1 MDVTTATSLL
11 TAAQFVFALLA
22 VAAAAIPLLTIKGNT
37 THRRG
42 GQIFVAINLLALPCG
57 LVLAWLQQAPLL
69 FCFHGFVLYLL
80 LSGWRAAQNRPVGV
94 IDAIIPGLLVA
105 IATIVLLATPQASDQ
120 QIIFLILFVLHALG
134 LAAHDWR
141 LLQQPQTQQR
151 HWLTRHIG
159 GMLGAMAANVSVI
172 PVTLLPNSWHW
183 LWPAVLVLA
192 AGVIAWRQWRRQQTR
207 AILFAPDLRTN
218 P

>member
-1 MDVTTATSLL
+1 MDVAAVTYILTTA
-11 TAAQFVFALLA
+11 QIVFAALA
-22 VAAAAIPLLTIKGNT
+22 VATALIPLLANKGSA

-42 GQIFVAINLLALPCG
+42 GQFFVAVNLLALPCG

-69 FCFHGFVLYLL
+69 FCFHGFILYLL

-94 IDAIIPGLLVA
+94 IDAIIPGLLVV
-105 IATIVLLATPQASDQ
+105 IATMVLLATHHASYQ
-120 QIIFLILFVLHALG
+120 QTIFLILFALHAFG

-141 LLQQPQTQQR
+141 LLQQSQTQQR
-151 HWLTRHIG
+151 RWLTRHIG
-159 GMLGAMAANVSVI
+159 GMLGAVAANISVI
-172 PVTLLPNSWHW
+172 AVTFLPNNWHW

-207 AILFAPDLRTN
+207 AILFTPDLRTN